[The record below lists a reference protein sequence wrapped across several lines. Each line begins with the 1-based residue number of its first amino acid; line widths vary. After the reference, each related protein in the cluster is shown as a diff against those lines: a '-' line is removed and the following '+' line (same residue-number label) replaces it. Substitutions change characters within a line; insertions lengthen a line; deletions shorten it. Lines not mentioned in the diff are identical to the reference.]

1 MHDAP
6 RLGNLLGAASLAVS
20 DLVLTQVREA
30 GGVSVSGASALV
42 VLAHAPGL
50 SVTEL
55 GRHVGLSQPAAARMV
70 ESLEVAGLARRGAGQ
85 GRTVAV
91 VLTAKGRS
99 AVAGVLAARAEALAD
114 LLAGFGQ
121 ADRELLGRL
130 LEALLTQLYT
140 EVGSAEYL
148 CRLCDRGGCTTSS
161 VCPVGQAERDHLG
174 T

>member
-1 MHDAP
+1 MHDAR

-20 DLVLTQVREA
+20 DLVLAQVREA
-30 GGVSVSGASALV
+30 GRVSVSGASALV

-70 ESLEVAGLARRGAGQ
+70 ESLEVAGLARRTAGR

-91 VLTAKGRS
+91 LLTPEGKN
-99 AVAGVLAARAEALAD
+99 AVEGVLAARGAAVAE

-121 ADRELLGRL
+121 ADREMLGRL

-140 EVGSAEYL
+140 EVGSADYL
-148 CRLCDRGGCTTSS
+148 CRLCDRGGCTESS
-161 VCPVGQAERDHLG
+161 VCPVGQAERDHQG
-174 T
+174 A